1 MWLNSHICRKLN
13 TIIYNFLL
21 PTILNL
27 HLTKHVH
34 DYSIGY
40 IKKECCMMFILI
52 LHILYIKWKLNA
64 IKFQYDFYLLI
75 MFI

>member
-1 MWLNSHICRKLN
+1 MWPNSHICRKLN

-27 HLTKHVH
+27 HLTKHIL

-40 IKKECCMMFILI
+40 IKKECCMMFTLI
-52 LHILYIKWKLNA
+52 LLILYIK
-64 IKFQYDFYLLI
+64 
-75 MFI
+75 